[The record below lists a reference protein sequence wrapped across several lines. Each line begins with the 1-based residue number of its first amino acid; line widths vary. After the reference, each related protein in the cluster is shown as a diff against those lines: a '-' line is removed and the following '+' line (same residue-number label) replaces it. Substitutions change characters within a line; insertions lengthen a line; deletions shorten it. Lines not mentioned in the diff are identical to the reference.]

1 MNNEY
6 SPDLITLLDDDN
18 QEHSFE
24 ILDIIEE
31 DDRQYYALMP
41 VYEDKAEMLNSSGEY
56 IILESTE
63 DNGEQLLLEV
73 EDRELRERL
82 SRIFEEHF
90 DEMFYEN

>member
-6 SPDLITLLDDDN
+6 LPDLITLLDDDN

>member
-1 MNNEY
+1 MNNDY

-18 QEHSFE
+18 QERSFE

-56 IILESTE
+56 IILESAE